1 MRGLLFCASLWRINM
16 LVISRTVLFIS
27 WAIQAAIVGIIV
39 LMILR
44 MIGDARDL
52 NPFGWAS
59 ITLRRLTDGFVVPVR
74 GTLRQV
80 GVDPKFAPL
89 VVILVSILLGFFLV
103 QLVTTLATTVEGVI
117 TSAASGAIV
126 SVLGFILYGLVS
138 FYILLVF
145 MRIVFSWGMV
155 SYGNRLMRFLVD
167 TTEPLL
173 GPLRRIIPPLGRFD
187 ISPIVAFFILW
198 LFQAAI
204 AGTLLRTAPV
214 AF

>member
-1 MRGLLFCASLWRINM
+1 M

-27 WAIQAAIVGIIV
+27 WAVQAVIVGIIL

-59 ITLRRLTDGFVVPVR
+59 ITLRRLTDGFVIPVR

-117 TSAASGAIV
+117 TSTASGAIV

-138 FYILLVF
+138 FYILLIF

-167 TTEPLL
+167 ATEPLL

>member
-1 MRGLLFCASLWRINM
+1 M
-16 LVISRTVLFIS
+16 LVISRTLLFFS
-27 WAIQAAIVGIIV
+27 WAVQAAIVAIIL

-44 MIGDARDL
+44 MIGDAKDL

-59 ITLRRLTDGFVVPVR
+59 ITLRRLTDGFVIPVR
-74 GTLRQV
+74 GAMRQV

-89 VVILVSILLGFFLV
+89 LVILISILLGFFLM
-103 QLVTTLATTVEGVI
+103 QLLSTIAMTVEGIISSV
-117 TSAASGAIV
+117 ASGAIV
-126 SVLGFILYGLVS
+126 SVVGFILYGLIS
-138 FYILLVF
+138 IYILLIF
-145 MRIVFSWGMV
+145 MRIIFSWGMV

-198 LFQAAI
+198 LFQTAI

>member
-1 MRGLLFCASLWRINM
+1 MAPRYLVNDM

-27 WAIQAAIVGIIV
+27 WAIQAVIVAIIA
-39 LMILR
+39 LMIVR
-44 MIGDARDL
+44 MIADARDL
-52 NPFGWAS
+52 NPFSWTS
-59 ITLRRLTDGFVVPVR
+59 ITLRRLTDGFVAPVR

-89 VVILVSILLGFFLV
+89 VVILVSILLGFFLM
-103 QLVTTLATTVEGVI
+103 QLVSTIAMTVSGII

-126 SVLGFILYGLVS
+126 SVLGYILYGLIS
-138 FYILLVF
+138 IYILLIF
-145 MRIVFSWGMV
+145 MRIIFSWGMV

-167 TTEPLL
+167 MTEPLL
-173 GPLRRIIPPLGRFD
+173 GPLRRMIPPLGRFD